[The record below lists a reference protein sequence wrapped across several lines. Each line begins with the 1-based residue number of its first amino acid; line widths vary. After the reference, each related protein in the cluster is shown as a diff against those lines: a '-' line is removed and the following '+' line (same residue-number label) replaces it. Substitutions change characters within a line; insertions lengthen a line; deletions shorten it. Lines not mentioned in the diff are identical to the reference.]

1 MHRRAIL
8 VLGMHR
14 SGTSAL
20 TRIIGHLGAT
30 LPLNPM
36 PETADNP
43 GGYWES
49 RSIARFNNRLLE
61 SAGTRWNDDAPLPA
75 AWFADPAR
83 AADREEGGALVDA
96 AFGAAQ
102 LLAFKDPRLCRL
114 LPFWK
119 EVLAD
124 RGIEPCAVIA
134 LRDPA
139 EVARS
144 LQARLDDPA
153 FRPAAVAAPERG
165 LLLWLRYVLDAEAR
179 SRDMPRAVID
189 YPSLIA
195 DWREAVR
202 GLVELVPL
210 PTITFEA
217 ATAID
222 GFLSPGLRRQRGPA
236 PDESGAT
243 GGMAGVEALRS
254 VGEAVTQ
261 AVGTGVEQAAAQRR
275 LDALARSF
283 DRLSTAYAPLR
294 QGPAA
299 TTLCDP
305 WAGVI
310 LAELAGLPPT
320 VVPQPPRRR
329 VLFLSGAPRSAGHV
343 YRVEHAVA
351 ALAAEGW
358 QASWLPLDDAGV
370 PAAVGEADLVTAFR
384 ATWGESL
391 AAVRERCTALG
402 IPLVHDI
409 DDLVFDPAV
418 IASGQ
423 IAFIDRLPEERRQSW
438 LTAAALHRRAIAASD
453 ACVVTTAA
461 LATAAA
467 VVVPRVYV
475 LRNGLSAAMLA
486 AALQA
491 RGNPQPS
498 ASDGRLRLGFAS
510 GTPTHH
516 RDFATIAPALADL
529 LAQRSDVDLIIVGH
543 FDLAAVP
550 ELVPHAAR
558 IEVRPAVSLLELHAE
573 VARFDINLAP
583 LEMDNPFCEAK
594 SPIRCTTAALV
605 GVPSVV
611 AATAPLV
618 AAVVDGETGLVARS
632 LEDWTT
638 MITRLLDD
646 PVGRT
651 ALGEA
656 ARVDA
661 IARFGPA
668 AICQCAGHVYATILA
683 DHGSLKRWLTLPAP
697 R

>member
-30 LPLNPM
+30 LPLDPM

-310 LAELAGLPPT
+310 LAELAGLPST
-320 VVPQPPRRR
+320 VVLQPPRRR

-358 QASWLPLDDAGV
+358 QASWLPLDDAGA

-683 DHGSLKRWLTLPAP
+683 DHGSLKGAG
-697 R
+697 

>member
-1 MHRRAIL
+1 MDRRAYL

-20 TRIIGHLGAT
+20 TRIIGHLGAS
-30 LPLNPM
+30 LPLDPM

-43 GGYWES
+43 CGYWES

-61 SAGTRWNDDAPLPA
+61 SAGTRWNDDAPLPD

-83 AADREEGGALVDA
+83 AADEDEA
-96 AFGAAQ
+96 AT
-102 LLAFKDPRLCRL
+102 LLATVFGDAKLLVLKDPRVCRL
-114 LPFWK
+114 LPLWRN
-119 EVLAD
+119 VLA
-124 RGIEPCAVIA
+124 RGGIEPCAVVA
-134 LRDPA
+134 LRDPL

-144 LQARLDDPA
+144 LQARLGDAA

-179 SRDMPRAVID
+179 SRDMPRTVID
-189 YPSLIA
+189 YSALVA
-195 DWREAVR
+195 DWRTAVR
-202 GLVELVPL
+202 GVADLVPL

-254 VGEAVTQ
+254 VGEAVAQ
-261 AVGTGVEQAAAQRR
+261 AVGSGIEQAAAQCR

-283 DRLSTAYAPLR
+283 DRLSSAYAPLR

-299 TTLCDP
+299 TTLRDP

-320 VVPQPPRRR
+320 VAPQPPRRR
-329 VLFLSGAPRSAGHV
+329 VLFLSGGPQSAGHV

-358 QASWLPLDDAGV
+358 QASWLPIDDAGV
-370 PAAVGEADLVTAFR
+370 PAAVGGADLVTAFR

-391 AAVRERCTALG
+391 AAVRERCTTRG

-438 LTAAALHRRAIAASD
+438 LTASALHRRAIAESD
-453 ACVVTTAA
+453 ACVVTTAS

-486 AALQA
+486 AAFEA
-491 RGNPQPS
+491 RGNPKPS
-498 ASDGRLRLGFAS
+498 AGDGRLRVGFAS

-529 LAQRSDVDLIIVGH
+529 LAQRPDVDLVIVGH
-543 FDLAAVP
+543 YDMAAVP
-550 ELVPHAAR
+550 ELAPHTAR
-558 IEVRPAVSLLELHAE
+558 IELRPAVSLVELHAE

-583 LEMDNPFCEAK
+583 LETDNPFCEAK

-618 AAVVDGETGLVARS
+618 AAVVDGETGWVARS
-632 LEDWTT
+632 TEDWTT
-638 MITRLLDD
+638 MITRLLDE
-646 PVGRT
+646 PARRT

-668 AICQCAGHVYATILA
+668 AIRQLAGLVYAKILA
-683 DHGSLKRWLTLPAP
+683 DHGAVRGDD

>member
-30 LPLNPM
+30 LPLDPM

-254 VGEAVTQ
+254 VGEAVTL

-310 LAELAGLPPT
+310 LAELAGLPST

-358 QASWLPLDDAGV
+358 QASWLPLDDAGA

-683 DHGSLKRWLTLPAP
+683 DHGSLKGAG
-697 R
+697 

>member
-30 LPLNPM
+30 LPLDPM

-320 VVPQPPRRR
+320 VAPQPPRRR

-486 AALQA
+486 AAFQA

-683 DHGSLKRWLTLPAP
+683 DHGSLKGAG
-697 R
+697 

>member
-30 LPLNPM
+30 LPLDPM

-310 LAELAGLPPT
+310 LAELAGLPST

-358 QASWLPLDDAGV
+358 QASWLPLDDAGA

-683 DHGSLKRWLTLPAP
+683 DHGSLKGAG
-697 R
+697 

>member
-30 LPLNPM
+30 LPLDPM

-310 LAELAGLPPT
+310 LAELGGLPST

-486 AALQA
+486 AAFQA

-668 AICQCAGHVYATILA
+668 AICQCAGLVYATILA
-683 DHGSLKRWLTLPAP
+683 DHGSLKGAG
-697 R
+697 

>member
-20 TRIIGHLGAT
+20 TRIIGHLGAS
-30 LPLNPM
+30 LPFDPM

-43 GGYWES
+43 CGYWES

-61 SAGTRWNDDAPLPA
+61 LAGTRWNDDAPLPD

-83 AADREEGGALVDA
+83 AADEDEAATLLAA
-96 AFGAAQ
+96 AFGDAT
-102 LLAFKDPRLCRL
+102 LLVLKDPRVCRL
-114 LPFWK
+114 LPLWRN
-119 EVLAD
+119 VLA
-124 RGIEPCAVIA
+124 RGGIEPCAVIA
-134 LRDPA
+134 LRDPG

-144 LQARLDDPA
+144 LQARLEDPA

-179 SRDMPRAVID
+179 SRDMPRTVID
-189 YPSLIA
+189 YPSLLA
-195 DWREAVR
+195 DWRAAVR

-222 GFLSPGLRRQRGPA
+222 AFLSPGLHRQRGPDA
-236 PDESGAT
+236 NGAT
-243 GGMAGVEALRS
+243 VRMAGVEALRS
-254 VGEAVTQ
+254 VGEEVAQ

-283 DRLSTAYAPLR
+283 DRLSTPYALLR

-299 TTLCDP
+299 TTLRDP

-320 VVPQPPRRR
+320 VAPQPPRRR

-358 QASWLPLDDAGV
+358 QASWLPLDAADV

-384 ATWGESL
+384 APWGESL
-391 AAVRERCTALG
+391 AAVRERCTARG

-423 IAFIDRLPEERRQSW
+423 IAFIDQLPEERRQSW
-438 LTAAALHRRAIAASD
+438 LTAAALHRRAIAESD
-453 ACVVTTAA
+453 ACVVTTAG

-486 AALQA
+486 AADEA

-498 ASDGRLRLGFAS
+498 ASDGRLRVGFAS

-543 FDLAAVP
+543 FDLASAP
-550 ELVPHAAR
+550 ELAPHGAR

-583 LEMDNPFCEAK
+583 LETNNPFCEAK

-632 LEDWTT
+632 TEDWTT

-646 PVGRT
+646 PGYRT

-668 AICQCAGHVYATILA
+668 AIRQCAGLVYAAILA
-683 DHGSLKRWLTLPAP
+683 DHGAVRGGAG
-697 R
+697 

>member
-1 MHRRAIL
+1 MHRRAIF

-30 LPLNPM
+30 LPLDPM

-43 GGYWES
+43 CGYWES

-61 SAGTRWNDDAPLPA
+61 SAGTRWNDDAPLPD

-83 AADREEGGALVDA
+83 AADEDEAATLLA
-96 AFGAAQ
+96 TAFGDAK
-102 LLAFKDPRLCRL
+102 LLILKDPRVCRL
-114 LPFWK
+114 LPLWRN
-119 EVLAD
+119 VLA
-124 RGIEPCAVIA
+124 RGGIAPCAVIA
-134 LRDPA
+134 LRDPG

-144 LQARLDDPA
+144 LQARLEDPA

-165 LLLWLRYVLDAEAR
+165 LLLWLRYVLDAESR
-179 SRDMPRAVID
+179 SRDMQRIVID

-195 DWREAVR
+195 DWRAAVR

-222 GFLSPGLRRQRGPA
+222 GYLSPRLHRQRAADADAIVPA
-236 PDESGAT
+236 GAV
-243 GGMAGVEALRS
+243 GLLHR
-254 VGEAVTQ
+254 VGEAVKQ
-261 AVGTGVEQAAAQRR
+261 AAGDGVEQAPSRR
-275 LDALARSF
+275 WLDALARSF
-283 DRLSTAYAPLR
+283 DRLSAAYAPLR

-299 TTLCDP
+299 TTFRDP
-305 WAGVI
+305 WADVI

-320 VVPQPPRRR
+320 VAPQSPCRR

-343 YRVEHAVA
+343 YRVEHTVA

-370 PAAVGEADLVTAFR
+370 SAAVEEADLVTAFR
-384 ATWGESL
+384 APWGESL
-391 AAVRERCTALG
+391 AVLRERCTARG

-418 IASGQ
+418 IAAGQ

-438 LTAAALHRRAIAASD
+438 LTAAALHRRAIAESD

-467 VVVPRVYV
+467 MVV
-475 LRNGLSAAMLA
+475 LRVHVLPNGLSAAMLA
-486 AALQA
+486 AAFAA
-491 RGNPQPS
+491 RSGPKPS
-498 ASDGRLRLGFAS
+498 ALDGRLRVGFAS

-529 LAQRSDVDLIIVGH
+529 LAQRSDFDLVIVGH
-543 FDLAAVP
+543 FEVAAVP
-550 ELVPHAAR
+550 ELAPHGAR
-558 IEVRPAVSLLELHAE
+558 IEVRPAVSLVDLHAE

-583 LEMDNPFCEAK
+583 LETDNPFCEGK

-618 AAVVDGETGLVARS
+618 AAVVDGETGMVARS
-632 LEDWTT
+632 TEDWTT
-638 MITRLLDD
+638 MIARLLDE
-646 PVGRT
+646 PACRT

-668 AICQCAGHVYATILA
+668 AIRDRAGRVYAAIVAGHGAR
-683 DHGSLKRWLTLPAP
+683 GEGMG
-697 R
+697 

>member
-30 LPLNPM
+30 LPLDPM

-486 AALQA
+486 AAFQA

-668 AICQCAGHVYATILA
+668 AICQCAGLVYATILA
-683 DHGSLKRWLTLPAP
+683 DHGSLKGAG
-697 R
+697 

>member
-20 TRIIGHLGAT
+20 TRIIGHLGAS
-30 LPLNPM
+30 LPFDPM

-43 GGYWES
+43 CGYWES

-61 SAGTRWNDDAPLPA
+61 SAGTRWNDDAPLPD

-83 AADREEGGALVDA
+83 AADEDEAATLLAA
-96 AFGAAQ
+96 AFGDAT
-102 LLAFKDPRLCRL
+102 LLVLKDPRVCRL
-114 LPFWK
+114 LPLWRN
-119 EVLAD
+119 VLA
-124 RGIEPCAVIA
+124 RGGIESCAVIA
-134 LRDPA
+134 LRDPG

-144 LQARLDDPA
+144 LQARLEDAA

-165 LLLWLRYVLDAEAR
+165 LLLWLSYVLDAEAR
-179 SRDMPRAVID
+179 SRDMPRTVID
-189 YPSLIA
+189 YSALVA
-195 DWREAVR
+195 DWRAAVR

-217 ATAID
+217 STAID
-222 GFLSPGLRRQRGPA
+222 AFLSPGLRRQRGPDA
-236 PDESGAT
+236 SGAT
-243 GGMAGVEALRS
+243 GGMAAVEALRT
-254 VGEAVTQ
+254 VGEEVAQ

-283 DRLSTAYAPLR
+283 DRLSTPYAPLR

-299 TTLCDP
+299 TTLRDP

-320 VVPQPPRRR
+320 VAPQPPRRR

-358 QASWLPLDDAGV
+358 QASWLPIDDAGV
-370 PAAVGEADLVTAFR
+370 PAAVAEADLVTVFR
-384 ATWGESL
+384 AKWGEPL
-391 AAVRERCTALG
+391 AAVRDRCRARG

-409 DDLVFDPAV
+409 DDLVFDPAA

-423 IAFIDRLPEERRQSW
+423 IAFIDRLPADHRQRW
-438 LTAAALHRRAIAASD
+438 LADVALHRQALAESD
-453 ACVVTTAA
+453 AVVVTTPG
-461 LATAAA
+461 LAMAAA
-467 VVVPRVYV
+467 VVVPRVHV
-475 LRNGLSAAMLA
+475 LPNGLSAAMLA
-486 AALQA
+486 AADEA
-491 RGNPQPS
+491 RSGPKPS
-498 ASDGRLRLGFAS
+498 ALDGRLRVGFAS

-516 RDFATIAPALADL
+516 RDFATIAPVLAKL
-529 LAQRSDVDLIIVGH
+529 LDGRADVAVVIVGH
-543 FDLAAVP
+543 LDLAAVP

-558 IEVRPAVSLLELHAE
+558 IEVRPAVSLLGLHAE
-573 VARFDINLAP
+573 VARFDVNLTP
-583 LEMDNPFCEAK
+583 LETGNQFCAAK

-605 GVPSVV
+605 AVPSVV
-611 AATAPLV
+611 AATAPLE
-618 AAVVDGETGLVARS
+618 AAVIDGETGLIARS
-632 LEDWTT
+632 AEDWMA

-646 PVGRT
+646 PAGRT
-651 ALGEA
+651 GMGEA
-656 ARVDA
+656 ARIDV
-661 IARFGPA
+661 IARFGPDAIRDRAGRVYA
-668 AICQCAGHVYATILA
+668 AIVAGHGRPIAAHI
-683 DHGSLKRWLTLPAP
+683 
-697 R
+697 

>member
-30 LPLNPM
+30 LPLDPM

-310 LAELAGLPPT
+310 LAELAGLPST

-358 QASWLPLDDAGV
+358 QASWLPLEDAGA

-486 AALQA
+486 AAFQA

-668 AICQCAGHVYATILA
+668 AIRQCAGLVYATILA
-683 DHGSLKRWLTLPAP
+683 DHGSLKGAG
-697 R
+697 

>member
-1 MHRRAIL
+1 MDRRAYL

-20 TRIIGHLGAT
+20 TRIIGHLGAS
-30 LPLNPM
+30 LPLDPM

-43 GGYWES
+43 CGYWES

-61 SAGTRWNDDAPLPA
+61 SAGTRWNDDAPLPD

-83 AADREEGGALVDA
+83 AADENEAATLLA
-96 AFGAAQ
+96 TAFGDAK
-102 LLAFKDPRLCRL
+102 LLVLKDPRVCRL
-114 LPFWK
+114 LPLWRN
-119 EVLAD
+119 VLA
-124 RGIEPCAVIA
+124 RGGIEPCAVVA
-134 LRDPA
+134 LRDPL

-144 LQARLDDPA
+144 LQARLGDAA

-179 SRDMPRAVID
+179 SRDMPRTVID
-189 YPSLIA
+189 YSALVA
-195 DWREAVR
+195 DWRTAVR
-202 GLVELVPL
+202 GVADLVPL

-254 VGEAVTQ
+254 VGEAVAQ
-261 AVGTGVEQAAAQRR
+261 AVGSGIEQSAAQRR

-283 DRLSTAYAPLR
+283 DRLSSAYAPLR

-299 TTLCDP
+299 TTLRDP

-320 VVPQPPRRR
+320 VAPQPPRRR
-329 VLFLSGAPRSAGHV
+329 VLFLSGGPQSAGHV

-358 QASWLPLDDAGV
+358 QASWLPIDDAGV
-370 PAAVGEADLVTAFR
+370 PAAVGGADLVTAFR

-391 AAVRERCTALG
+391 AAVRERCTTRG

-438 LTAAALHRRAIAASD
+438 LTASALHRRAIAESD
-453 ACVVTTAA
+453 ACVVTTAS

-486 AALQA
+486 AAFEA
-491 RGNPQPS
+491 RGNPKPS
-498 ASDGRLRLGFAS
+498 AGDGRLRVGFAS

-529 LAQRSDVDLIIVGH
+529 LAQRPDVDLVIVGH
-543 FDLAAVP
+543 YDMAAVP
-550 ELVPHAAR
+550 ELAPHGAR
-558 IEVRPAVSLLELHAE
+558 IELRPAVSLVELHAE

-583 LEMDNPFCEAK
+583 LETDNPFCEAK

-618 AAVVDGETGLVARS
+618 AAVVDGETGWVARS
-632 LEDWTT
+632 TEDWTT
-638 MITRLLDD
+638 MITRLLDE
-646 PVGRT
+646 PARRT

-668 AICQCAGHVYATILA
+668 AIRQLAGLVYAKILA
-683 DHGSLKRWLTLPAP
+683 DHGAVRGDD

>member
-20 TRIIGHLGAT
+20 TRIIGHLGAS
-30 LPLNPM
+30 LPFDPM

-43 GGYWES
+43 CGYWES

-61 SAGTRWNDDAPLPA
+61 SAGTRWNDDAPLPD

-83 AADREEGGALVDA
+83 AADEDEAATLLAA
-96 AFGAAQ
+96 AFGDAT
-102 LLAFKDPRLCRL
+102 LLVLKDPRVCRL
-114 LPFWK
+114 LPLWRN
-119 EVLAD
+119 VLA
-124 RGIEPCAVIA
+124 RGGIEPCAVIA
-134 LRDPA
+134 LRDPG

-144 LQARLDDPA
+144 LQARLEDPA

-179 SRDMPRAVID
+179 SRDMPRTVID
-189 YPSLIA
+189 YPSLLA
-195 DWREAVR
+195 DWRAAVR

-222 GFLSPGLRRQRGPA
+222 AFLSPGLHRQRGPE
-236 PDESGAT
+236 ESGAT

-254 VGEAVTQ
+254 VGEEVAQ

-283 DRLSTAYAPLR
+283 DRLSTPYALLR

-299 TTLCDP
+299 TTLRDP

-320 VVPQPPRRR
+320 VAPQPPRRR

-358 QASWLPLDDAGV
+358 QASWLPLDAAGV
-370 PAAVGEADLVTAFR
+370 SAAVGEADLVTAFR
-384 ATWGESL
+384 APWGESL
-391 AAVRERCTALG
+391 AAVRKRCTACG

-423 IAFIDRLPEERRQSW
+423 IAFIDQLPEERRQSW
-438 LTAAALHRRAIAASD
+438 LTAAALHRRAIAESD
-453 ACVVTTAA
+453 ACVVTTAG

-486 AALQA
+486 AADEA

-498 ASDGRLRLGFAS
+498 ASDGRLRIGFAS

-543 FDLAAVP
+543 FDLASAP
-550 ELVPHAAR
+550 ELAPHGAR

-583 LEMDNPFCEAK
+583 LETNNPFCEAK

-632 LEDWTT
+632 TEDWTT

-646 PVGRT
+646 PGCRT

-668 AICQCAGHVYATILA
+668 AIRQCAGLVYATILA
-683 DHGSLKRWLTLPAP
+683 DHGAVRGGAG
-697 R
+697 

>member
-30 LPLNPM
+30 LPLDPM

-236 PDESGAT
+236 PDESGAM

-299 TTLCDP
+299 TTRCDP

-310 LAELAGLPPT
+310 LAELAGLRST

-358 QASWLPLDDAGV
+358 QASWLPLDDAGA

-402 IPLVHDI
+402 IPLVQDI

-453 ACVVTTAA
+453 ACVVTTAG

-475 LRNGLSAAMLA
+475 LRNGLSAEMLA
-486 AALQA
+486 AAFQA

-668 AICQCAGHVYATILA
+668 AIRQCAGLVYATILA
-683 DHGSLKRWLTLPAP
+683 DHGSLKGAG
-697 R
+697 

>member
-310 LAELAGLPPT
+310 LAELAGLPST

-358 QASWLPLDDAGV
+358 QASWLPLDDAGA

-486 AALQA
+486 AAFQA

-611 AATAPLV
+611 AATASLV

-668 AICQCAGHVYATILA
+668 AIRQCAGLVYATILA
-683 DHGSLKRWLTLPAP
+683 DHGSLKGAG
-697 R
+697 

>member
-30 LPLNPM
+30 LPLDPM

-61 SAGTRWNDDAPLPA
+61 SAGTRWNDDAPLPD

-96 AFGAAQ
+96 AFGASQ

-114 LPFWK
+114 LPFWR
-119 EVLAD
+119 EVLAG

-189 YPSLIA
+189 YPSLLA

-254 VGEAVTQ
+254 VGEAVAQ
-261 AVGTGVEQAAAQRR
+261 AVGSGIEQAAARRR

-283 DRLSTAYAPLR
+283 DRLSTPYAPLR

-320 VVPQPPRRR
+320 VAPQPPRRR

-391 AAVRERCTALG
+391 AAVRERCTARG

-438 LTAAALHRRAIAASD
+438 LTAAALHRRAIAESD
-453 ACVVTTAA
+453 ACVVTTAS

-486 AALQA
+486 AAFEA

-498 ASDGRLRLGFAS
+498 ASDGRLRIGFAS

-516 RDFATIAPALADL
+516 RDFATIAPALANL
-529 LAQRSDVDLIIVGH
+529 LAQRSDVGLIIVGH
-543 FDLAAVP
+543 FDMAAIP
-550 ELVPHAAR
+550 ELAPHGAR

-583 LEMDNPFCEAK
+583 LETDNPFCEAK
-594 SPIRCTTAALV
+594 SSIRCTTAALV

-618 AAVVDGETGLVARS
+618 AAVVDGETGWVARS
-632 LEDWTT
+632 TEDWTT
-638 MITRLLDD
+638 MITRLLDE
-646 PVGRT
+646 PARRT

-668 AICQCAGHVYATILA
+668 AIRQLAGLVYAKILA
-683 DHGSLKRWLTLPAP
+683 DHGAVRGAG
-697 R
+697 

>member
-30 LPLNPM
+30 LPLDPM

-310 LAELAGLPPT
+310 LAELGGLPST

-498 ASDGRLRLGFAS
+498 ASDGRRRLGFAS

-668 AICQCAGHVYATILA
+668 AICQCAGLVYATILA
-683 DHGSLKRWLTLPAP
+683 DHGSLKGAG
-697 R
+697 